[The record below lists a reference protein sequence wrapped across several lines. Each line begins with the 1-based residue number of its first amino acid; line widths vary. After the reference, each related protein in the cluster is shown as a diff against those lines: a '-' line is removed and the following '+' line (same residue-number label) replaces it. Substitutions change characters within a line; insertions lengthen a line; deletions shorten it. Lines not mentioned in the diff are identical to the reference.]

1 MEFGGYMS
9 SIQDLAKIMRD
20 GYPENVTDDIS
31 SNWKSII
38 DSLFLD
44 RFYKNSAYEKRVALI
59 PDEDKV
65 SFAGLIHPDN
75 PKSGAYSGMCLVWF
89 PTRNENMEEKSL
101 IAFGCGTRGLAPDE
115 GIIARPGHAR
125 LLSALGKLIQEKTNS
140 FCWCKQDPANLID
153 TVPDIIRQQFPDFS
167 DVFNRYG
174 NVLYF
179 ICEIP
184 NEVEK
189 SEFIVQAMVDYY
201 AIERNW
207 RPKESAKSD
216 IENLVQE
223 IQKRI
228 FERVTEEKI
237 YHLLKERLYI
247 ILQGPPGTGK
257 TRLAQNLM
265 NLYFSNKSKSI
276 QFHPTTTYENFISG
290 IQPKVKADELSFGI
304 YPGFLLKCLNE
315 KEQDSEFLLVIDE
328 INRADL
334 GKVLGES
341 IALFEFR
348 EVRENKSREIDL
360 PYPTDEISTLTL
372 PSDFYILGTM
382 NTADRSI
389 AIMDLAVRRR
399 FAFINIWPQRG
410 VVDEQN
416 LSLAS
421 EAFEKLLNIFI
432 QFASDE
438 NLVLLPGHSYFLA
451 ENESEL
457 KNRFKYELIPLL
469 QDYILDG
476 RITAMNS
483 HIQGFIDWLQMRIT

>member
-1 MEFGGYMS
+1 MS
-9 SIQDLAKIMRD
+9 SIQELARIMRG
-20 GYPENVTDDIS
+20 GYPENITDEIS
-31 SNWKSII
+31 SQWKSII
-38 DSLFLD
+38 DSLFTD
-44 RFYKNSAYEKRVALI
+44 RFYSNSAYDKRVALI
-59 PDEDKV
+59 PDDDKV

-89 PTRNENMEEKSL
+89 PTKNENNEVKSL
-101 IAFGCGTRGLAPDE
+101 LAFGCGTRGLAPDE
-115 GIIARPGHAR
+115 GILARPGHAR
-125 LLSALGKLIQEKTNS
+125 YLKALGKLIQEETNC
-140 FCWCKQDPANLID
+140 FCWCKQDPANLIE

-179 ICEIP
+179 LCEIP
-184 NEVEK
+184 NDIEK

-201 AIERNW
+201 SIERNW
-207 RPKESAKSD
+207 RPLKPTKIHTE
-216 IENLVQE
+216 ELMQE
-223 IQKRI
+223 IQQRI
-228 FERVTEEKI
+228 FSKVTEEDI

-257 TRLAQNLM
+257 TRFAQNLM
-265 NLYFSNKSKSI
+265 NSYFDEKSKSI

-290 IQPKVKADELSFGI
+290 IQPKVTEKELSFGI
-304 YPGFLLKCLNE
+304 YPGFLLKCLEE
-315 KEQDSEFLLVIDE
+315 KGPNSEFLLVIDE

-348 EVRENKSREIDL
+348 EVRDNKSREVDL
-360 PYPTDEISTLTL
+360 PYPTDEISVLTL
-372 PSDFYILGTM
+372 PSNFYILGTM

-399 FAFINIWPQRG
+399 FAFVNIWPQRE
-410 VVDEQN
+410 VVDGQN
-416 LSLAS
+416 LPLAS
-421 EAFEKLLNIFI
+421 EAFGKLLDIFV

-438 NLVLLPGHSYFLA
+438 ILVLLPGHSYFLA
-451 ENESEL
+451 DNESEL
-457 KNRFKYELIPLL
+457 INRFQYELIPLL
-469 QDYILDG
+469 QEYILDG

-483 HIQGFIDWLQMRIT
+483 HIQGFIDWLLMRIAY